1 MRNHVFQVRKAP
13 NYNTLERYYN
23 VVGLSSKES
32 EAYHPSTPKEFYR
45 DIYIDVLD
53 TITNAIKDRFDQ
65 PSFKSYMIMES
76 FLLKAIAG
84 NNVKREMEFVGE
96 KYGDGD
102 VNIEF
107 LDSELEILKTIFSD
121 TKPTCFKDIHKEIN
135 SLSEAKKK
143 MIPNLFNIIELLIV
157 NPSTSCTAERSFSTA
172 RRIKSW
178 LRAIMINQRFN
189 NLAILNTYKRFT
201 DKLDLCKIGNTFVS
215 KYDGRFYQFG
225 YFVEKD
231 FL

>member
-65 PSFKSYMIMES
+65 PSFKSYMIMKS
-76 FLLKAIAG
+76 FLLKAIVG
-84 NNVKREMEFVGE
+84 NDVKREMEFVGE

-102 VNIEF
+102 M
-107 LDSELEILKTIFSD
+107 LTS
-121 TKPTCFKDIHKEIN
+121 N
-135 SLSEAKKK
+135 S
-143 MIPNLFNIIELLIV
+143 
-157 NPSTSCTAERSFSTA
+157 
-172 RRIKSW
+172 
-178 LRAIMINQRFN
+178 
-189 NLAILNTYKRFT
+189 
-201 DKLDLCKIGNTFVS
+201 
-215 KYDGRFYQFG
+215 
-225 YFVEKD
+225 
-231 FL
+231 